1 MEHWTID
8 EWIADLD
15 SCADQNLY
23 FEISGYDAGLLRN
36 QINQLRKKNKQL
48 QELVFEAFCE
58 GFQEGKDG
66 GWIVGAEGEPW
77 RKSQSKVKLK
87 EIK

>member
-1 MEHWTID
+1 MDKGFIQRVKKQGANE
-8 EWIADLD
+8 IAEFPD
-15 SCADQNLY
+15 
-23 FEISGYDAGLLRN
+23 DALMFIFDALEK
-36 QINQLRKKNKQL
+36 IEKLKA
-48 QELVFEAFCE
+48 LVKESFCE